1 MNFHQ
6 GPVTKYLHLGPVT
19 NFSSLVA
26 ATAPGDFCYQPYP
39 LNPAGYAGILAF
51 PNGVIEDADTASTF
65 SGGVAGRVVT
75 VFLDTPFWPAAT
87 KEVNIKIVGA
97 GINAGTNKPPVLIA
111 SNVVIKNY
119 ATDSTANDQRPYYT
133 FLRGT
138 SVLPGGRLY
147 NHLTGVLVDSG
158 HFWMDINDGF
168 NTAVAF
174 STGKGGALSTG
185 EIRLCYSGALQ
196 DIKPAGARV
205 GLAMG
210 SWVTP
215 TDTIQLT
222 PTSTTVLPAESNLA
236 KFNRLATYDLGG
248 ATSNNPHPI
257 ITALK
262 LNSNLS
268 DWSIEFSALIDNSQN
283 SDPSNLRYPYW
294 TGSGRVDN
302 FSTVNPAVDACAVN
316 EIYFTINNNGGG
328 NYVVKGLAKDS
339 LKCTV
344 VGRDVAGN
352 IVFTGTLAGAA
363 NLTYFRNNSPALIAD
378 YLNPTTH
385 VHMTPGEF
393 KVGAKPN
400 LVCNTTAMLA
410 DNNQICTLRS
420 EESPH
425 GTQPIRVVSI
435 IDPSTAAAGFNV
447 LAITVVPV

>member
-6 GPVTKYLHLGPVT
+6 GPITKYLHLGPVT
-19 NFSSLVA
+19 NVSG
-26 ATAPGDFCYQPYP
+26 TAPGDFCYQPYP
-39 LNPAGYAGILAF
+39 LDPAGTLGQGIVFFGGNLTDQLTSSAY
-51 PNGVIEDADTASTF
+51 N
-65 SGGVAGRVVT
+65 GGVAGRVVT
-75 VFLDTPFWPAAT
+75 MFLATPFWPAST
-87 KEVNIKIVGA
+87 KEVNIKLVGA
-97 GINAGTNKPPVLIA
+97 GLGPTTARAPVLIA

-119 ATDSTANDQRPYYT
+119 ATDNTANDQRPHYT

-138 SVLPGGRLY
+138 PVLPGGKLY
-147 NHLTGVLVDSG
+147 NSINGQLIPG
-158 HFWMDINDGF
+158 HFWIDDGLGGV
-168 NTAVAF
+168 TAF
-174 STGKGGALSTG
+174 DTGTTGALSTG

-196 DIKPAGARV
+196 DVKPAGARV

-210 SWVTP
+210 SWVKP

-222 PTSTTVLPAESNLA
+222 PITTTVLPAESNLA

-248 ATSNNPHPI
+248 GTSNNPHPI

-283 SDPSNLRYPYW
+283 SDPSDNRYPYW
-294 TGSGRVDN
+294 TGSGRADN
-302 FSTVNPAVDACAVN
+302 LTTVNAAIDACAVN
-316 EIYFTINNNGGG
+316 EIYFTMDDDGKGS
-328 NYVVKGLAKDS
+328 YVIKGLAKDS

-378 YLNPTTH
+378 YLNPSNH
-385 VHMTPGEF
+385 VHVTPEEF
-393 KVGAKPN
+393 KFGARPN
-400 LVCNTTAMLA
+400 RVCITANLLA
-410 DNNQICTLRS
+410 DNDQICTLRS

-425 GTQPIRVVSI
+425 GAQPIRVVSI
-435 IDPSTAAAGFNV
+435 FDTSTAAGIFNV